1 MLRHLLDQEHSM
13 KTAAFN
19 VVRTICSARLALSV
33 SCSAMLALSAS
44 AHAANYMIDGTG
56 GGMHSSVTFRASHIG
71 ISSLWGRFNV
81 ISGSFTY
88 DPANVGAS
96 TITVNIDP
104 ASLDTN
110 LEARDTHLKSADY
123 VDVAKYP
130 EAGFVS
136 TQVHDLGGG
145 KVHVFGNFTLHGVTK
160 EINFEAMKTGEGE
173 TPFGD
178 HRVGFEAETTLNL
191 PDYGINAGE
200 LRLILAIEG
209 IRQ

>member
-1 MLRHLLDQEHSM
+1 M
-13 KTAAFN
+13 KVFTRRAVKMQAAA
-19 VVRTICSARLALSV
+19 VILA
-33 SCSAMLALSAS
+33 ALAGS
-44 AHAANYMIDGTG
+44 AHAANYVIDGTG

-71 ISSLWGRFNV
+71 ISSLYGRFND
-81 ISGSFTY
+81 ISGTFTY
-88 DPANVGAS
+88 DPANIGAS

-123 VDVAKYP
+123 VDVAKFP
-130 EAGFVS
+130 KAGFVS
-136 TQVHDLGGG
+136 TQVHDLGNG

-160 EINFEAMKTGEGE
+160 EINFEAVRTGEGE

-178 HRVGFEAETTLNL
+178 YRVGFEAETTLNL

-200 LRLILAIEG
+200 IKLILAIEG
-209 IRQ
+209 VRQ